1 MARIT
6 FVLIALVAVVVGA
19 LAAGDHDR
27 HSVSVSANSEALE
40 GLGERAVAHGIDQH
54 TFGIVHSN
62 HQRALIE
69 RHGGSHSAHPKG
81 CESHG
86 GSSCSSACGLNENAH
101 WGLEGE
107 IGPKQIATVQSRWD
121 DNELDARYRPPIA
134 NT

>member
-6 FVLIALVAVVVGA
+6 FVLIALVAGFVGA

-27 HSVSVSANSEALE
+27 VSVAVSANSETFEA
-40 GLGERAVAHGIDQH
+40 LGEQAVAHGIDHH

-62 HQRALIE
+62 GQHALIE
-69 RHGGSHSAHPKG
+69 RHGDSHSAHPKG
-81 CESHG
+81 CESYG
-86 GSSCSSACGLNENAH
+86 GSSCSSACGLNETAH

-107 IGPKQIATVQSRWD
+107 IGVKQIATMQSRWD
-121 DNELDARYRPPIA
+121 DSELDARYRPPIA

>member
-27 HSVSVSANSEALE
+27 LSFSVSANSEALE
-40 GLGERAVAHGIDQH
+40 GLCKRAVAHVIDQH

-62 HQRALIE
+62 RQHALIE
-69 RHGGSHSAHPKG
+69 RHGDAHSAHPQG
-81 CESHG
+81 CETHG
-86 GSSCSSACGLNENAH
+86 GSSCSSACGLNETAH

-107 IGPKQIATVQSRWD
+107 IGAKQVATMQFRWD
-121 DNELDARYRPPIA
+121 DSELDARYRPPIA